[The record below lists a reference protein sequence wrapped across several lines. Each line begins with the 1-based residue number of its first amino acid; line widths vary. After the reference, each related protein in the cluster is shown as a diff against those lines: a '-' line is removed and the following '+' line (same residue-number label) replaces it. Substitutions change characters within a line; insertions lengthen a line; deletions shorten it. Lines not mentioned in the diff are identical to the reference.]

1 MGIKRTDLIRILRN
15 LMRTLEGWTDRDA
28 EKRRELTGTS
38 FQYQR
43 VGHCQSKGESNRKK
57 KKKEENREQ
66 EHRDRY

>member
-1 MGIKRTDLIRILRN
+1 M
-15 LMRTLEGWTDRDA
+15 MTLEGWTDRDA

-57 KKKEENREQ
+57 KKKGGE
-66 EHRDRY
+66 